1 MPNRPSHRATCET
14 LVRLL
19 SDYVDQELSEEDVRR
34 LEEHLADCP
43 PCEVFLNTFR
53 KSVDLS
59 ARRVAGTAMPDE
71 LRRRL
76 HLFLD
81 AETNPDVQ

>member
-1 MPNRPSHRATCET
+1 MSNRPSHRATCET

-19 SDYVDQELSEEDVRR
+19 SDYVDKELSEEDVER
-34 LEEHLADCP
+34 LEDHLADCP

-59 ARRVAGTAMPDE
+59 ARRVASTAMPNEMRD
-71 LRRRL
+71 RL
-76 HLFLD
+76 HSFLD
-81 AETNPDVQ
+81 EKTNPDTR